1 MEHKITSSQDA
12 PQRKEGMRCHCT
24 GSHRVVA
31 LEASI
36 HVGQKYEQG
45 ISPRV
50 SNEAQQHSQSQ
61 CCCTQKEGH
70 HRLGQSFG
78 PQD

>member
-1 MEHKITSSQDA
+1 MESEGTSSQDA
-12 PQRKEGMRCHCT
+12 PQRQEGMRCHCT

-45 ISPRV
+45 ICDRV
-50 SNEAQQHSQSQ
+50 SHEAKQYSQSQ
-61 CCCTQKEGH
+61 CCCTQKEGD
-70 HRLGQSFG
+70 HRLR
-78 PQD
+78 